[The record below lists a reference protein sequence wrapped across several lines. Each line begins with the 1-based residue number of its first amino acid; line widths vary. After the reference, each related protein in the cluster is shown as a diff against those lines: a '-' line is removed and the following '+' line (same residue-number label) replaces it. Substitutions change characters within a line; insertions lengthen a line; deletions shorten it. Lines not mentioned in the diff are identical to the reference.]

1 VDKWKMGIRKSNLSF
16 HVMLRRSSL
25 SAAVAL
31 RQLAQR
37 SQATAP
43 AAAATSNAATAHL
56 SSLDLSMEPT
66 QRFRHIAAASPL
78 LSKETKVSAE
88 QLIGVDLAH
97 PALLAA
103 QVKDAALLSKVAD
116 SSTSNRCP
124 WASPSTSTSTTCLPW
139 LFPGAPLSAI
149 RFPSLSLRC
158 SCCHYIHCRRLLF
171 S

>member
-1 VDKWKMGIRKSNLSF
+1 M
-16 HVMLRRSSL
+16 MRRSSL

-37 SQATAP
+37 SQTTAP
-43 AAAATSNAATAHL
+43 AAAATSNAAAAHL
-56 SSLDLSMEPT
+56 SSVDLSMEPT

-116 SSTSNRCP
+116 DFLSLAGANWQLEITSFKYEQ
-124 WASPSTSTSTTCLPW
+124 SLPVGKPFD
-139 LFPGAPLSAI
+139 LDLDYLSALA
-149 RFPSLSLRC
+149 LSRG
-158 SCCHYIHCRRLLF
+158 SSF
-171 S
+171 SN